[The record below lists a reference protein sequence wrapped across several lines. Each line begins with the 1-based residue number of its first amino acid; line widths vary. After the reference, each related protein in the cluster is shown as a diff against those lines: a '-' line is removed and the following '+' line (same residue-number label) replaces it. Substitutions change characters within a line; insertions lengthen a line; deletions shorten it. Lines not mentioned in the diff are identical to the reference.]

1 MLHNLIL
8 DAASK
13 YEIYFLLTSYLE
25 SVRYCDKLGV
35 LPKELTRLP
44 CAGIDDIWERLEAL
58 NTELDGPPPLG
69 SLEPRDAA
77 LREAAATLDASIR
90 RLRELAEEP
99 ADSMH
104 QARFSK
110 ETHTA

>member
-25 SVRYCDKLGV
+25 SVRYCDKFGV
-35 LPKELTRLP
+35 LPKQLTRLP

-58 NTELDGPPPLG
+58 SIELVSPSLPG
-69 SLEPRDAA
+69 SQEPRDAV
-77 LREAAATLDASIR
+77 LREAAAVLDASIR
-90 RLRELAEEP
+90 RLRQLAGEP
-99 ADSMH
+99 ADTMH
-104 QARFSK
+104 QTRFSR
-110 ETHTA
+110 ETHAA